1 MLHCFL
7 FQGGR
12 MAEKDIIM
20 VRQKEL
26 KRLHVIHKVIEGTLT
41 QKEASGLISLS
52 ERQIRR
58 IVTRIKEEGD
68 VGIIH
73 KSRGKPSKRKLSHK
87 LKERIIEL
95 YRTTYKG
102 FGPTLFTEKLE
113 EIEEIRISNETI
125 RTWLMEE
132 GEWKK
137 HRKRKAHRQWRERK
151 DHYGE
156 MIQMDGSHHDW
167 FEGRGPKCVFMG
179 YIDDATGRVYGRF
192 YEYEGTIPAMDSFKR
207 YIKKYGIPMSIY
219 LDKHSTYK
227 SPAEPTLEDELN
239 GIEPLSEFGRAL
251 HELGVELIHANSPQA
266 KGRVERLFN
275 TLQDRMVKEMRLKG
289 VSTIEEANKF
299 LAHYLPIYNRRF
311 AVLPNKKDNLHIK
324 PGKVDL
330 DAILCIKT
338 QRTVRNDRVIQHDT
352 KLYQI
357 ENKIHLKKVIV
368 ENRVDGTM
376 RIRYGKLTLSF
387 HEIEKRPEKRQKEEP
402 SFKLRTTHK
411 PSPDHPWRKS
421 LFKKNPQGNMEKAA
435 PLPHSPVTAEMVKMK
450 QERK

>member
-1 MLHCFL
+1 
-7 FQGGR
+7 

-26 KRLHVIHKVIEGTLT
+26 KRLHVIHKVIEGTLS
-41 QKEASGLISLS
+41 QREAGELTSLS

-68 VGIIH
+68 GGIIH

-87 LKERIIEL
+87 LKERIIDL
-95 YRTTYKG
+95 YRTTYTG

-113 EIEEIRISNETI
+113 EREGITLSNETI

-137 HRKRKAHRQWRERK
+137 HRKQKAHRQWRERK

-179 YIDDATGRVYGRF
+179 YIDDATSRVYGRF

-207 YIKKYGIPMSIY
+207 YIKKYGIPMSVY
-219 LDKHSTYK
+219 LDKHSTYR

-239 GIEPLSEFGRAL
+239 GTEPLSEFGRAL

-289 VSTIEEANKF
+289 ISTIEEANKF
-299 LAHYLPIYNRRF
+299 LAHYLPVYNRRF
-311 AVLPNKKDNLHIK
+311 AAPPNKKDNLHIQ

-338 QRTVRNDRVIQHDT
+338 QRTVRNDHVIQHNT

-357 ENKIHLKKVIV
+357 ENRVHLKKVIV
-368 ENRVDGTM
+368 ENRLDGTM
-376 RIRYGKLTLSF
+376 RIHYGKLMLSF
-387 HEIEKRPEKRQKEEP
+387 HEIEKRPEKRQKEEAY
-402 SFKLRTTHK
+402 FKLKKTHK

-435 PLPHSPVTAEMVKMK
+435 PLPHSPVTAETVKMK